1 MVSFFTKAC
10 CVSDDVID
18 NLKYISKNSIDNLK
32 YTSKNE
38 EDNLKYI
45 SKNEELINEELINE
59 EFRNEEYYKCDN
71 NISYSHRNINGQ
83 TVVLLSDEQSQ
94 LSDEQSQLSD
104 EQSQNH
110 DKKETTPNCL
120 NPPLGFTR

>member
-10 CVSDDVID
+10 CGSDDVID
-18 NLKYISKNSIDNLK
+18 NLKYISKN
-32 YTSKNE
+32 
-38 EDNLKYI
+38 
-45 SKNEELINEELINE
+45 EEL
-59 EFRNEEYYKCDN
+59 RNEEYYKCDN
-71 NISYSHRNINGQ
+71 NINYSHQNINGQ
-83 TVVLLSDEQSQ
+83 TLVILSDEQSQ